1 MLTPKQPVRDVA
13 RATETGAATNII
25 YGLALGYQSAIL
37 PVIILSAI
45 IFLAL
50 TTAVRSYT
58 LNPTSYTHIPSRE
71 RGAERER
78 ARERVRSRPV

>member
-1 MLTPKQPVRDVA
+1 MRDVA

-58 LNPTSYTHIPSRE
+58 LPPTPEGRE
-71 RGAERER
+71 SVCVCV
-78 ARERVRSRPV
+78 RVRVCVCVCVCA